1 MVPTTTVTH
10 LSSDSLILYDKIS
23 VPVSSIVGL
32 APPPCH
38 IIRLVS
44 SGSGFARM
52 DLEVCKIKKYQNVFC
67 NTTFH

>member
-1 MVPTTTVTH
+1 MVPTTTITH
-10 LSSDSLILYDKIS
+10 LSSDSLIMYDTIS

-32 APPPCH
+32 APPPCQ

-52 DLEVCKIKKYQNVFC
+52 DLEVCKIKSTEMYFVMLSIS
-67 NTTFH
+67 